1 MDGQYALT
9 TAPTWILPGEVV
21 EVGEELALIYLLC
34 KFLSCRE
41 SCQECFVHFH
51 KINSGK
57 QMPYINFIRTWCY
70 TLVLLSSLPIH
81 LNFDC

>member
-21 EVGEELALIYLLC
+21 EVGKELALIYLWC
-34 KFLSCRE
+34 KSLSSKE
-41 SCQECFVHFH
+41 SCKECFVHFH

-57 QMPYINFIRTWCY
+57 QMPYINFIRMWRY
-70 TLVLLSSLPIH
+70 T
-81 LNFDC
+81 